1 MQNPTTEH
9 SVLQWDFCIMSVDKL
24 TLEKVYIIMYYILI
38 VHKNTGGKEM
48 ENKGIDLSLLDG
60 VLGEYAEVKGSL
72 ITILQK
78 TQDIY
83 GYLPKEAI
91 ELISEKTGIATS
103 EIMGV
108 GTFYTQFRFQPV
120 GKYLIMLCQG
130 TACHVNSSELIL
142 QTVKDE
148 LGIDDGET
156 TEDGLFSLKC
166 VACLGCCSLSPVMM
180 INGDTYGSLTP
191 TKTKQILAQLR
202 EASK

>member
-1 MQNPTTEH
+1 M
-9 SVLQWDFCIMSVDKL
+9 
-24 TLEKVYIIMYYILI
+24 EKKTV
-38 VHKNTGGKEM
+38 
-48 ENKGIDLSLLDG
+48 DLSLLDG
-60 VLGEYAEVKGSL
+60 VLEQYASVKGSL
-72 ITILQK
+72 ITILQN

-108 GTFYTQFRFQPV
+108 GTFYTQFRFEPV

-142 QTVKDE
+142 QTIKDE
-148 LGIDDGET
+148 LGIDDGQT
-156 TEDGLFSLKC
+156 TSDGLFSLKC

-180 INGDTYGSLTP
+180 INEDTYGSLTP
-191 TKTKQILAQLR
+191 DKTKKILKELR
-202 EASK
+202 EAAQ

>member
-1 MQNPTTEH
+1 MSTVDLKLIEP
-9 SVLQWDFCIMSVDKL
+9 VLD
-24 TLEKVYIIMYYILI
+24 
-38 VHKNTGGKEM
+38 
-48 ENKGIDLSLLDG
+48 
-60 VLGEYAEVKGSL
+60 EYAGIKGSL
-72 ITILQK
+72 ITILQH

-91 ELISEKTGIATS
+91 IKISEATGIAES

-142 QTVKDE
+142 QTIKDE

-156 TEDGLFSLKC
+156 TDDGLLSLKC

-180 INGDTYGSLTP
+180 INDNTYGSLTP
-191 TKTKQILAQLR
+191 DKTKKILKELR
-202 EASK
+202 EAAQ

>member
-1 MQNPTTEH
+1 MSTVDLKLIEP
-9 SVLQWDFCIMSVDKL
+9 VLD
-24 TLEKVYIIMYYILI
+24 
-38 VHKNTGGKEM
+38 
-48 ENKGIDLSLLDG
+48 
-60 VLGEYAEVKGSL
+60 EYAGIKGSL
-72 ITILQK
+72 ITILQH

-91 ELISEKTGIATS
+91 IKISEATGIAER

-142 QTVKDE
+142 QTIKDE

-156 TEDGLFSLKC
+156 TDDGLFSLKC

-180 INGDTYGSLTP
+180 INDNTYGSLTP
-191 TKTKQILAQLR
+191 DKTKKILKELR
-202 EASK
+202 EAAQ

>member
-1 MQNPTTEH
+1 MTEKI
-9 SVLQWDFCIMSVDKL
+9 DL
-24 TLEKVYIIMYYILI
+24 TLMAPV
-38 VHKNTGGKEM
+38 
-48 ENKGIDLSLLDG
+48 LDE
-60 VLGEYAEVKGSL
+60 LAKVKGSL

-91 ELISEKTGIATS
+91 EYISERTGIAES

-108 GTFYTQFRFQPV
+108 ATFYTQFRLEPV

-142 QTVKDE
+142 QTIQEE
-148 LGIDDGET
+148 LGITDGET

-180 INGDTYGSLTP
+180 INEDTYGSLTP
-191 TKTKQILAQLR
+191 DKTRKILKELR
-202 EASK
+202 EAE